1 MARGAMF
8 HGVAGFEQMPFFSL
22 IGRFIHGGESLSVA
36 GAGFDGFGLT
46 ERLGGIDGLLF
57 GVGAR
62 G

>member
-1 MARGAMF
+1 MF